1 MAKQI
6 GLLRI
11 VGTVGGICF
20 YRMEEQYYA
29 RAKSSLSG
37 KRVKLDPV
45 FAETMRCAKRMARAS
60 KIAAVLYRQIVPPQE
75 RSREKFREL
84 VGMVMRELD

>member
-20 YRMEEQYYA
+20 YRMEGQYYA
-29 RAKSSLSG
+29 REKSSLSAM
-37 KRVKLDPV
+37 RVKLDPA
-45 FAETMRCAKRMARAS
+45 FAETMRYATRMARAS
-60 KIAAVLYRQIVPPQE
+60 KIAAILYRQTVPPQE